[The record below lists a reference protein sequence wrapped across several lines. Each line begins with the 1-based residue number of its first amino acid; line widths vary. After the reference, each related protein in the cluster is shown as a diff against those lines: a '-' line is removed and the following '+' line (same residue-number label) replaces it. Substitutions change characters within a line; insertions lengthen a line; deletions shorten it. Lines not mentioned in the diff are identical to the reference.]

1 MKTRIL
7 VSAAAFLT
15 CLGASAMARDLTV
28 ISWGGNFQDAQRTAY
43 FAPFTAETGVKV
55 VDQAWDGGVGTLRT
69 RVQAGGDP
77 GWDVVHAEIEELQV
91 GCAEGLFEP
100 IDWSKIAEKDK
111 LIPAATSSKCGVGAI
126 TWSAGVAYD
135 ADRLHSAPT
144 SVADFFDLQKFP
156 GKRAL
161 RKGPKY
167 ALELALEGDGVP
179 VDKVYDVL
187 RTPEGVDRAFNKL
200 KSIRSSLLFFES
212 GGQAIQLLASGDA
225 SMVLAFNGRVT
236 AADQTDHRN
245 FKFIWPG
252 SIYAVDSWVILRNS
266 PNKDA
271 ALKFIDFASRAAQQK
286 ILPEHVAYGP
296 TNKDATAALDEKI
309 AQELPTYPKNLE
321 GALKIDAGFWTD
333 NIEALT
339 ERFNSF
345 AAQ

>member
-1 MKTRIL
+1 MSFRTLLSVTTL
-7 VSAAAFLT
+7 VACLNGAAA
-15 CLGASAMARDLTV
+15 ARDLTV
-28 ISWGGNFQDAQRTAY
+28 ISWGGNFQDAQRAAY
-43 FAPFTAETGVKV
+43 FAPFTVATGIKI
-55 VDQAWDGGVGTLRT
+55 VDQAWDGGVGTLRA
-69 RVQAGGDP
+69 RVQAAGDP
-77 GWDVVHAEIEELQV
+77 GWDVVHAEVEELLV

-100 IDWSKIAEKDK
+100 IDWSKIPEKDK

-126 TWSAGVAYD
+126 TWSAGIAYD
-135 ADRLHSAPT
+135 ADKLHDAPT
-144 SVADFFDLQKFP
+144 SAADFFDLQKFP
-156 GKRAL
+156 GKRAI

-179 VDKVYDVL
+179 VDKIYDVL
-187 RTPEGVDRAFNKL
+187 RTPDGLDRAFNKL

-225 SMVLAFNGRVT
+225 TMVLAFNGRVT

-271 ALKFIDFASRAAQQK
+271 ALKFIEFASRAEQQK
-286 ILPEHVAYGP
+286 ILPQYIAYGP
-296 TNKDATAALDEKI
+296 TNTDATAALGDSVAKEI
-309 AQELPTYPKNLE
+309 PTYPKNLE
-321 GALKIDAGFWTD
+321 GALKIDSDFWTD

-339 ERFNSF
+339 ERFNAF

>member
-1 MKTRIL
+1 MVLRASI
-7 VSAAAFLT
+7 SAVAIFLS
-15 CLGASAMARDLTV
+15 LASTAGARDLTI

-43 FAPFTAETGVKV
+43 FTPFTAETGIKV

-69 RVQAGGDP
+69 RVQSAGDP

-100 IDWSKIAEKDK
+100 IDWSKIAERDR
-111 LIPAATSSKCGVGAI
+111 LIPAAKTSKCGVGAI
-126 TWSAGVAYD
+126 TWSAGIAYD
-135 ADRLHSAPT
+135 ADKLQPAPT
-144 SVADFFDLQKFP
+144 SAADFFDLKKFP
-156 GKRAL
+156 GKRAI

-179 VDKVYDVL
+179 VDKIYDVL

-200 KSIRSSLLFFES
+200 KSIKSNLLFFES

-225 SMVLAFNGRVT
+225 KMVLAFNGRVT

-252 SIYAVDSWVILRNS
+252 SIYAVDNWVSLKNS
-266 PNKDA
+266 PNKA
-271 ALKFIDFASRAAQQK
+271 EALKFIDFASRASQQK
-286 ILPEHVAYGP
+286 ILPKYVAYGP
-296 TNKDATAALDEKI
+296 TNKDATAALDGKI
-309 AQELPTYPKNLE
+309 AKELPTYPDNMKN
-321 GALKIDAGFWTD
+321 ALKIDADFWTD
-333 NIEALT
+333 NIESLS
-339 ERFNSF
+339 ERFNAF